1 MRTRAAAVL
10 SLAAWAVLAA
20 AAVVVL
26 QASVVVPDG
35 RPVSLVFEL
44 LRRGALAA
52 AWYVLAL
59 TCTGALARGLR
70 AVSLVR
76 ALDAVTIAPLRHT
89 IRAAL
94 GVGLVG
100 ALAVSGPAIAT
111 TAPDDPPIVT
121 LHRLPPSPTPTT
133 AATTTTTVVAPP
145 PAAPPPAAPP
155 VAWAVDRPP
164 PPRPAS
170 APGASAWE
178 ARPGDCFWTIAE
190 SVLAARLARPVTD
203 REIVSY
209 WRRLIAANRT
219 RLRDTDNPDLIFPGQ
234 SFVLPG

>member
-1 MRTRAAAVL
+1 MRTRATAVL
-10 SLAAWAVLAA
+10 SLAAWAGLAA
-20 AAVVVL
+20 AAVLVL
-26 QASVVVPDG
+26 RASVVVPDG
-35 RPVSLVFEL
+35 QPVSSAFEL

-59 TCTGALARGLR
+59 TCAGALARGLR

-76 ALDAVTIAPLRHT
+76 ALDAVTVAPLRHT
-89 IRAAL
+89 LRAAL

-100 ALAVSGPAIAT
+100 ALAVSGPALAM

-121 LHRLPPSPTPTT
+121 LHRLPPSSTP
-133 AATTTTTVVAPP
+133 TTTTTTLVAPP
-145 PAAPPPAAPP
+145 PAAPP
-155 VAWAVDRPP
+155 VTWAVDRPP
-164 PPRPAS
+164 PPGPAI
-170 APGASAWE
+170 APGASVWQ

-190 SVLAARLARPVTD
+190 SVLATRLSRPVSE
-203 REIVSY
+203 REIVPY
-209 WRRLIAANRT
+209 WQRLIAANRA